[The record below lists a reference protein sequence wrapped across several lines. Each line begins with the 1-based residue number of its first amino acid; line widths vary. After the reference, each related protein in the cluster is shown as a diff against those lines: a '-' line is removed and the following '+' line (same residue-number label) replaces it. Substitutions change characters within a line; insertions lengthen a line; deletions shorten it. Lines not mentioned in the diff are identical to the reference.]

1 MIWAVVLAAGESK
14 RMGEPKLFLPFRG
27 RTLLEDVVA
36 GVLRS
41 PVDRTL
47 VVLGAFADRTGAL
60 LDPYPVERTV
70 NPDYRSGML
79 SSVQCGIRSLPRQA
93 RAALIFLGDQPGISP
108 GTIAAVLEAYRTT
121 GKGLVHPVSGG
132 SGGHPLLVDTK
143 YRDAVEGLDP
153 RVGLKGLLAL
163 HPEDV
168 ERVETGED
176 AILLDIDTPE
186 DYRRALSGPGRS
198 SKISAGRK

>member
-14 RMGEPKLFLPFRG
+14 RMGEPKLLLPFRG
-27 RTLLEDVVA
+27 RTLLEDVVTA
-36 GVLRS
+36 VLRA

-47 VVLGAFADRTGAL
+47 VVLGAFADRIGAL

-79 SSVQCGIRSLPRQA
+79 SSVRCGIRSLPPGA

-108 GTIAAVLEAYRTT
+108 GTIAAVLEAFRTT
-121 GKGLVHPVSGG
+121 GKGLILPVRGG
-132 SGGHPLLVDTK
+132 SGGHPLLVDMK
-143 YRDAVEGLDP
+143 YRDAIEALDP
-153 RVGLKGLLAL
+153 GVGLKGLLAL

-168 ERVETGED
+168 GRVEAGED
-176 AILLDIDTPE
+176 AILIDIDTPE
-186 DYRRALSGPGRS
+186 DYRRACSGQGRP
-198 SKISAGRK
+198 SKKSTD